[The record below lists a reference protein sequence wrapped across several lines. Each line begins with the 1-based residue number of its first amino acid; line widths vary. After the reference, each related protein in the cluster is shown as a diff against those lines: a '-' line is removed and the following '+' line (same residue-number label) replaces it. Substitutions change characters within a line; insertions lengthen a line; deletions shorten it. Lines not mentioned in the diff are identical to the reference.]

1 MISATLD
8 TARQCSKMSA
18 VVTSA
23 AAVPTRARARIV
35 CERRRASPSSLG
47 GGKNRTQ
54 IVVCS
59 ERRSNGIQ
67 LHERGATMRRRANPL
82 RSFDPEE
89 ETIPGLVPLDRIC
102 DDFVCKSSPAVEG
115 SLRQI
120 ATDICALRE
129 DKRSVTPF
137 GMDVQYDDGERR
149 FEGRDGFGDHTY
161 IRDNVQDAKAA
172 VTTMRMGELD
182 DATIVWRLRGRN
194 SGGDLDVE
202 VTTNLRLNLIT
213 GRATEVTEVWDTS
226 ASDAGAA
233 AVLASS
239 RKASALPKNIA
250 DAAAKLGRSISDQF
264 GSGDG
269 DEMKDVQVDPND
281 PMKFFTENNTPQD
294 DYLQIALFIAAI
306 YLVVK
311 LLEAAQ
317 TIS

>member
-1 MISATLD
+1 
-8 TARQCSKMSA
+8 
-18 VVTSA
+18 
-23 AAVPTRARARIV
+23 
-35 CERRRASPSSLG
+35 
-47 GGKNRTQ
+47 
-54 IVVCS
+54 
-59 ERRSNGIQ
+59 
-67 LHERGATMRRRANPL
+67 MRRRANPL

-137 GMDVQYDDGERR
+137 AMDVQYDDGERR
-149 FEGRDGFGDHTY
+149 FEGRDGFGDHAY

-202 VTTNLRLNLIT
+202 VTTKLRLNLIT
-213 GRATEVTEVWDTS
+213 GRATEVTEVWDAS

>member
-1 MISATLD
+1 
-8 TARQCSKMSA
+8 MSA

-35 CERRRASPSSLG
+35 CERRRASPSAVG
-47 GGKNRTQ
+47 GGKNRT
-54 IVVCS
+54 IVACS
-59 ERRSNGIQ
+59 ERRNGIQ

-137 GMDVQYDDGERR
+137 AMDVKYDDGERK
-149 FEGRDGFGDHTY
+149 FEGRDGFGDHAY

-213 GRATEVTEVWDTS
+213 GRATEVTEVWDAS

-239 RKASALPKNIA
+239 RKAWRCQRTSPT
-250 DAAAKLGRSISDQF
+250 RRPSWEDQF
-264 GSGDG
+264 PINSDLA
-269 DEMKDVQVDPND
+269 
-281 PMKFFTENNTPQD
+281 TATR
-294 DYLQIALFIAAI
+294 
-306 YLVVK
+306 
-311 LLEAAQ
+311 
-317 TIS
+317 